1 MVFKRVNSCELQSQ
15 LSTYSWFHDWYH
27 NIEYQEEMER
37 VYLIPQP
44 LEPEKVVECQDI
56 CMSCLYCQ
64 LLTKDDTVDAVRG

>member
-1 MVFKRVNSCELQSQ
+1 MVFKRVNSCEL
-15 LSTYSWFHDWYH
+15 FAERDCPH
-27 NIEYQEEMER
+27 QEEMER